1 MITGTRAEY
10 GLLRPLMLKIRDETL
25 IELRVIVTG
34 MHLSPEFGLT
44 YREIESDG
52 FRIDRKVEMLLSSDT
67 GVGVGKS
74 VGVGVGGFVDALVG
88 LEPDLIIVLGDRFEI
103 FAAATAS
110 LFLKLPVLH
119 LHGGEVTEGVLDESM
134 RHAIT
139 KMSHVHCVAA
149 EEYRQR
155 VIQLGEQP
163 SRVHCVGGLGVDAIR
178 QIDLID
184 RVELETVMN
193 FKFKFKNL
201 IVTFHPE
208 TLSEVAAE
216 IQMTE
221 LLAALEELTDTGLIF
236 TLPNA
241 DSGGRRLIAMLK
253 AFDAKHSNAAIYSSL
268 GHQRY
273 LSCMSYCDGVV
284 GNSSSGLLEAP
295 TLRVGTINVGE
306 RQRGRLQA
314 ESIINCK
321 AERAEIGLA
330 LRKLYS
336 EDFQDNLTSVMNPY
350 GDGGASARILEIIKS
365 LDLQEILQ
373 KSFYDISSVEDRESG
388 LS

>member
-1 MITGTRAEY
+1 
-10 GLLRPLMLKIRDETL
+10 
-25 IELRVIVTG
+25 
-34 MHLSPEFGLT
+34 
-44 YREIESDG
+44 
-52 FRIDRKVEMLLSSDT
+52 
-67 GVGVGKS
+67 
-74 VGVGVGGFVDALVG
+74 
-88 LEPDLIIVLGDRFEI
+88 
-103 FAAATAS
+103 
-110 LFLKLPVLH
+110 
-119 LHGGEVTEGVLDESM
+119 
-134 RHAIT
+134 
-139 KMSHVHCVAA
+139 
-149 EEYRQR
+149 
-155 VIQLGEQP
+155 
-163 SRVHCVGGLGVDAIR
+163 
-178 QIDLID
+178 
-184 RVELETVMN
+184 
-193 FKFKFKNL
+193 
-201 IVTFHPE
+201 
-208 TLSEVAAE
+208 
-216 IQMTE
+216 
-221 LLAALEELTDTGLIF
+221 
-236 TLPNA
+236 
-241 DSGGRRLIAMLK
+241 MLK

>member
-10 GLLRPLMLKIRDETL
+10 GLLRPLMLKIRDDAL
-25 IELRVIVTG
+25 IELQVIVTG

-44 YREIESDG
+44 YKEIESDG

-67 GVGVGKS
+67 GAGVGKS
-74 VGVGVGGFVDALVG
+74 VGVGVFGFVDAIVD
-88 LEPDLIIVLGDRFEI
+88 LEPDLIVVLGDRFEI
-103 FAAATAS
+103 FSAVTAS

-119 LHGGEVTEGVLDESM
+119 LHGGEVTEGVLDEPM

-163 SRVHCVGGLGVDAIR
+163 SRVHLVGGLGVDAIR
-178 QIDLID
+178 QTDFMD
-184 RVELETVMN
+184 RVELETIMN

-208 TLSEVAAE
+208 TLSDVAAE
-216 IQMTE
+216 TQMTE

-241 DSGGRRLIAMLK
+241 DSGGRRLISMLK
-253 AFDAKHSNAAIYSSL
+253 AFEAKHSNASIYSSL

-273 LSCMSYCDGVV
+273 LSCMAHCDGVV

-295 TLRVGTINVGE
+295 SLRVGTINLGE

-314 ESIINCK
+314 ESVINCR
-321 AERAEIGLA
+321 AERAEIGMA

-336 EDFQDNLTSVMNPY
+336 EDFQDSLTSVMNPY
-350 GDGGASARILEIIKS
+350 GDGGASTRVLEIIKS
-365 LDLQEILQ
+365 LDFEEILH
-373 KSFYDISSVEDRESG
+373 KSFYDISSVEDRDSG

>member
-1 MITGTRAEY
+1 VITGTRAEY